1 MIDWWG
7 LLANLLWI
15 AGLSIDLA
23 ALSMTY
29 YVAQAAQIPLRQE
42 LEGLAF
48 QIPFC
53 AGTLLVG
60 WGMLFSGESWWEKV
74 FGGLVMVGCL
84 VLAVHLWNRRRSER
98 EGREKS

>member
-1 MIDWWG
+1 M
-7 LLANLLWI
+7 A
-15 AGLSIDLA
+15 
-23 ALSMTY
+23 Y
-29 YVAQAAQIPLRQE
+29 YVAQVAQSPLRQE

-60 WGMLFSGESWWEKV
+60 CGMLFSGESWWEKV

-84 VLAVHLWNRRRSER
+84 VLAVHLWNCQRSER
-98 EGREKS
+98 EGRERL